1 MSLAMMVWC
10 FGAWRWVASAISFR
24 FAGVAPVRG
33 GTHFLCRR
41 KESKQRKRAHT
52 ASTCAYPRALNVPIP
67 HAATLWFFFVARA
80 PDTRLTPFNHFFNGA
95 RQRFARAHLRQT
107 VCRFSRCNTRCSCQ
121 KTFCA
126 RTLVARQATHSL
138 PQGGRDSLPVLAG
151 VRVSGAGEALI
162 ESAGN
167 RGWAETC
174 RMRDGDVE
182 RPWVNVKG
190 WRC

>member
-1 MSLAMMVWC
+1 
-10 FGAWRWVASAISFR
+10 
-24 FAGVAPVRG
+24 
-33 GTHFLCRR
+33 
-41 KESKQRKRAHT
+41 
-52 ASTCAYPRALNVPIP
+52 
-67 HAATLWFFFVARA
+67 
-80 PDTRLTPFNHFFNGA
+80 
-95 RQRFARAHLRQT
+95 LRQT

-182 RPWVNVKG
+182 RPWVKVKG
-190 WRC
+190 WRCEPAFFAYFLCGGKESKCRPAQGQRWQTKTTTRMPASSKQNPTECPRSKKPRKPVTTPAP